1 MQPSDQDPAEGSP
14 PRFHGLNTRRFA
26 SNPVERQVAELWSAR
41 EGKGQLKKLLHDME
55 PSDRERAVAATVIQW
70 LGSPVGQSFVR
81 GLASI
86 PGFDAAPEGS
96 LTFTAEQVQMLRQ
109 LLGNTQLRVSMKGAD
124 LERCRKG
131 NPLGRVLL
139 SQWPTEKMHP
149 FMAKVRQLL
158 ANSEKMVSD
167 LPEIKEKP
175 AALVV
180 RFGDP
185 GMRDKTVEVPSGPGG
200 LTKVLC
206 AEEKARNY
214 TTAQLVAGGV
224 TIATFYRPL
233 GGDSFQTKLP
243 ENFER

>member
-1 MQPSDQDPAEGSP
+1 MLPSDQDPAEGSP

-70 LGSPVGQSFVR
+70 LGSPVGQGFVR
-81 GLASI
+81 ALAAI

-96 LTFTAEQVQMLRQ
+96 LTFTKEQVQMLRQ

-158 ANSEKMVSD
+158 ANSEKLVSD

-175 AALVV
+175 AALLLKECRAAMGAV
-180 RFGDP
+180 FTGY
-185 GMRDKTVEVPSGPGG
+185 KGG
-200 LTKVLC
+200 EYQMGKSTPLWVASYGCCGKKLMAINDDGTLQL
-206 AEEKARNY
+206 AE
-214 TTAQLVAGGV
+214 
-224 TIATFYRPL
+224 
-233 GGDSFQTKLP
+233 DD
-243 ENFER
+243 